1 MTCPPLQNSA
11 TYLCFPGFYRAD
23 KDFHLAWERREGK
36 MKKALA
42 TALFAALA
50 MAIAVPAAAGG
61 IDKRQWNQQKRIHQG
76 IRSGSLTPGETARL
90 EREQLWFERRS
101 GGPKGAGI
109 F

>member
-1 MTCPPLQNSA
+1 
-11 TYLCFPGFYRAD
+11 
-23 KDFHLAWERREGK
+23 

-90 EREQLWFERRS
+90 EREQLRIERMERRLKADGNFSRRDRALVHHRLDHSS
-101 GGPKGAGI
+101 GHIYRAKHNGRMAP
-109 F
+109 

>member
-1 MTCPPLQNSA
+1 
-11 TYLCFPGFYRAD
+11 
-23 KDFHLAWERREGK
+23 

-90 EREQLWFERRS
+90 EREQLWIERMERRLKADGNFTRRDRARVHHRLDHSS
-101 GGPKGAGI
+101 GHIYRAKHNGRMAP
-109 F
+109 